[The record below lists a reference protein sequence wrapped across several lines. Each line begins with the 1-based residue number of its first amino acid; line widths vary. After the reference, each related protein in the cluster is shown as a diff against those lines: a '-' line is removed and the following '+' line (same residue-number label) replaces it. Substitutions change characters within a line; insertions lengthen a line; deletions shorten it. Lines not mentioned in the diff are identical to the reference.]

1 MEQEFKNRINL
12 NIDLSIISREICKA
26 YFLGEYVSDKII
38 TVGYEDFNYILKTT
52 KDKYFVKIFNKE
64 RTDSDCQNYMDR
76 IELAQL
82 ANINTPNLK
91 KCNDKSEYI
100 TTINNVKYRLCVF
113 EYIDGNSFFDLDI
126 IPDENEIKEIIRQM
140 ANIHKQKLNS
150 DFIYDKWAIV
160 NFINEFENKKQYL
173 NETDYNKL
181 NKLVTDLKKIDMNKL
196 LYAFTHGDII
206 STNI

>member
-1 MEQEFKNRINL
+1 
-12 NIDLSIISREICKA
+12 
-26 YFLGEYVSDKII
+26 
-38 TVGYEDFNYILKTT
+38 
-52 KDKYFVKIFNKE
+52 
-64 RTDSDCQNYMDR
+64 MDR